1 MKKWVHFP
9 NVTNTNCLSG
19 PKLCFKWQTFKW
31 SQQQQQQQHF
41 NEILRKSFCNTLLDK
56 LACFQSAEL
65 SNEPLLVCVCV
76 WRIFLGTLFLHH
88 LYLTLCS
95 KTLHQWE
102 MQHFF
107 FVTECWTLN
116 SEASRSVYCDLSDA
130 WLVPGAVISLS
141 KTSNHIRRITKILN
155 RVGKC
160 DAVVPSYNMN

>member
-31 SQQQQQQQHF
+31 SQQQQQQHF

-76 WRIFLGTLFLHH
+76 CVTH
-88 LYLTLCS
+88 LLR
-95 KTLHQWE
+95 KTLSASSVLDTMFQNTSPIRNAT
-102 MQHFF
+102 FF
-107 FVTECWTLN
+107 FCYWVLN
-116 SEASRSVYCDLSDA
+116 LELWSLEVGLLWPQWCLASARSCHFSVQNF
-130 WLVPGAVISLS
+130 
-141 KTSNHIRRITKILN
+141 K
-155 RVGKC
+155 
-160 DAVVPSYNMN
+160 SY